1 MARIPFSDESRSL
14 NQLLHAREDRYEDS
28 DGARHYPAHTRWVI
42 DALISSDESSDDD
55 DFAPYIPSGPSI
67 PPQIIVSNLQSLDL
81 SGLALRGDEILPQLS
96 MSTLTNIRRLIF
108 RGNYLDMGFVS
119 RILHSYPMLE
129 VLDASSC
136 GLRERTIRSL
146 IHKSLHSLDLSNNKF
161 PPEIRLVYVRLPSLN
176 TLAITQ
182 SAVEVIREGSGCDVP
197 LTRCLIDFKESPVG
211 VWRIRTRANQFEK
224 LQPQGVLPAAS
235 LPMYE
240 APHLKLDP
248 LVERY
253 LEYSLGDA
261 QTTIE
266 LREGDEFNHVVEL
279 LDVSR
284 MRHRSVSYVEVV
296 VKLLDISAKEVFL
309 GAGCEND
316 IPIFLFHC
324 PLGGNFEDTI
334 REIAEG
340 RPITD
345 LYVNIPTRINDE
357 VTIVLAKPGKTRTHD
372 QRNSSRSS
380 LSEYHSIFFPSE
392 GHFTILDPKRIIPA
406 YVCRMN
412 RS

>member
-14 NQLLHAREDRYEDS
+14 NQLFDAREDRYEGS
-28 DGARHYPAHTRWVI
+28 DGARQYPAHSRWVI

-55 DFAPYIPSGPSI
+55 DFAPYIPSGLTI
-67 PPQIIVSNLQSLDL
+67 RPQIIVSNLQSLDL

-96 MSTLTNIRRLIF
+96 MTSLTNIRRLIF

-119 RILHSYPMLE
+119 RILHSYPMLDT
-129 VLDASSC
+129 LDASSC
-136 GLRERTIRSL
+136 GLSSKTIRSL
-146 IHKSLHSLDLSNNKF
+146 IHKSLQSLDLSNNEF
-161 PPEIRLVYVRLPSLN
+161 PSDIRLVYVRLPSLD
-176 TLAITQ
+176 TLSFAQ

-224 LQPQGVLPAAS
+224 LQPQGVLPTAS
-235 LPMYE
+235 FPVYE
-240 APHLKLDP
+240 AQHLKLNP
-248 LVERY
+248 LVDRY
-253 LEYSLGDA
+253 LDFS
-261 QTTIE
+261 TIE

-284 MRHRSVSYVEVV
+284 MWHRSVAYVDVV
-296 VKLLDISAKEVFL
+296 VKILDIAAKNAFL
-309 GAGCEND
+309 EAGCEND

-324 PLGGNFEDTI
+324 PLGGNFEDTM

-357 VTIVLAKPGKTRTHD
+357 VTIVLAKPGKTRTHTSGIPLEHHWPIIT
-372 QRNSSRSS
+372 RYFSPVRGTSP
-380 LSEYHSIFFPSE
+380 YSIRKGLYLHMFAE
-392 GHFTILDPKRIIPA
+392 
-406 YVCRMN
+406 
-412 RS
+412 